1 LWIILAGGYLVESLK
16 KNREFKKVYE
26 NGKSYATRNLVI
38 YCLNYEKG
46 KKNRYGLSVSKKIG
60 NAVVRNRLK
69 RRLREIIREIEKEK
83 EFKGYD
89 IIFIARKP
97 VVQIDYHYL
106 KRDVKKL
113 YQKMN
118 II

>member
-1 LWIILAGGYLVESLK
+1 MESLK
-16 KNREFKKVYE
+16 KNKEFKKVYE

-60 NAVVRNRLK
+60 NAVVRNKLK
-69 RRLREIIREIEKEK
+69 RRLREIIREFEKEK

-89 IIFIARKP
+89 VIFIARKP
-97 VVQIDYHYL
+97 VVKIGYQNL
-106 KRDVKKL
+106 RRDVKRL
-113 YQKMN
+113 YKKMN

>member
-1 LWIILAGGYLVESLK
+1 MESLK
-16 KNREFKKVYE
+16 KNKEFKKVYE

-69 RRLREIIREIEKEK
+69 RRLREIIREFEKEK
-83 EFKGYD
+83 EFKGFD
-89 IIFIARKP
+89 IIFIARQP
-97 VVQIDYHYL
+97 VVKLEYQRL

-113 YQKMN
+113 YKKMN
-118 II
+118 LI

>member
-1 LWIILAGGYLVESLK
+1 MESLK
-16 KNREFKKVYE
+16 KNKEFKKVYE

-69 RRLREIIREIEKEK
+69 RRLREIIREFESEK

-97 VVQIDYHYL
+97 VVNLDYHRL

>member
-1 LWIILAGGYLVESLK
+1 MESLK
-16 KNREFKKVYE
+16 KNKEFKKVYE

-46 KKNRYGLSVSKKIG
+46 KKNCYGLSVSTKIG
-60 NAVVRNRLK
+60 NAVVRNKLK
-69 RRLREIIREIEKEK
+69 RRLREIIREFEKEK

-89 IIFIARKP
+89 VIFIARKP
-97 VVQIDYHYL
+97 VVQINYQHL

-113 YQKMN
+113 YKKMN

>member
-16 KNREFKKVYE
+16 KNKEFKKVYE

-46 KKNRYGLSVSKKIG
+46 KKNRYGLSVSTKIG
-60 NAVVRNRLK
+60 SAVVRNKLK
-69 RRLREIIREIEKEK
+69 RRLREIIREFEKEK

-89 IIFIARKP
+89 VIFIARKP
-97 VVQIDYHYL
+97 VVQINYQHL

-113 YQKMN
+113 YKKMN

>member
-1 LWIILAGGYLVESLK
+1 MESLK
-16 KNREFKKVYE
+16 KNKEFKKVYE
-26 NGKSYATRNLVI
+26 NGSSYATRNLVI

-46 KKNRYGLSVSKKIG
+46 KKNRYGLSVSTKIG
-60 NAVVRNRLK
+60 NAVVRNKLK
-69 RRLREIIREIEKEK
+69 RRLREIIRGFEKEK

-97 VVQIDYHYL
+97 VVKIDYQRL
-106 KRDVKKL
+106 KKDVEKL
-113 YQKMN
+113 YKKMN

>member
-1 LWIILAGGYLVESLK
+1 MESLK
-16 KNREFKKVYE
+16 KNREFKKVYD

-38 YCLNYEKG
+38 YCLNYKKG
-46 KKNRYGLSVSKKIG
+46 KRNRYGLSVSKKIG
-60 NAVVRNRLK
+60 NAVVRNKLK
-69 RRLREIIREIEKEK
+69 RRLREIIRKFEKEK

-97 VVQIDYHYL
+97 VIQLDYQSL
-106 KRDVKKL
+106 KRNVKKL
-113 YQKMN
+113 YKKMN

>member
-1 LWIILAGGYLVESLK
+1 MESLK
-16 KNREFKKVYE
+16 KNKEFKKVYD
-26 NGKSYATRNLVI
+26 NGRSYATRNLVL

-60 NAVVRNRLK
+60 NAVVRNKLK
-69 RRLREIIREIEKEK
+69 RRLREIIRNFENEKD
-83 EFKGYD
+83 FKGYD

-97 VVQIDYHYL
+97 VVKLDYQSL
-106 KRDVKKL
+106 KKDVEKL
-113 YQKMN
+113 YKKMN

>member
-1 LWIILAGGYLVESLK
+1 MESLK
-16 KNREFKKVYE
+16 KNKEFKKVYE

-60 NAVVRNRLK
+60 NAVVRNKLK
-69 RRLREIIREIEKEK
+69 RRLREIIREFEKEK

-97 VVQIDYHYL
+97 VVQIGYQHL
-106 KRDVKKL
+106 KRDVNKL
-113 YQKMN
+113 YKKMN

>member
-1 LWIILAGGYLVESLK
+1 VESLK
-16 KNREFKKVYE
+16 KNKEFKKVYE

-46 KKNRYGLSVSKKIG
+46 KKNRYGLSVSTKIG
-60 NAVVRNRLK
+60 NAVVRNKLK
-69 RRLREIIREIEKEK
+69 RRLREIIREFEKEK

-89 IIFIARKP
+89 VIFIARKP
-97 VVQIDYHYL
+97 VVQINYQHL

-113 YQKMN
+113 YKKMN

>member
-1 LWIILAGGYLVESLK
+1 MESLK
-16 KNREFKKVYE
+16 KNKEFKKVYE
-26 NGKSYATRNLVI
+26 NGSSYATRNLVI

-69 RRLREIIREIEKEK
+69 RRLREIIREFEREK

-97 VVQIDYHYL
+97 VVNLDYHRL
-106 KRDVKKL
+106 KKDVKKL

>member
-1 LWIILAGGYLVESLK
+1 MESLK

-60 NAVVRNRLK
+60 NAVVRNKLK
-69 RRLREIIREIEKEK
+69 RRLREIIRDFEKEK

-97 VVQIDYHYL
+97 VVQIDYHHL
-106 KRDVKKL
+106 KRDVKRL

>member
-1 LWIILAGGYLVESLK
+1 MESLK

-89 IIFIARKP
+89 IIFIARN
-97 VVQIDYHYL
+97 QL
-106 KRDVKKL
+106 FKL
-113 YQKMN
+113 
-118 II
+118 IIII

>member
-1 LWIILAGGYLVESLK
+1 MESLK
-16 KNREFKKVYE
+16 KNKEFKKVYD

-60 NAVVRNRLK
+60 NAVVRNKLK
-69 RRLREIIREIEKEK
+69 RRLREIIKEFEKEK

-97 VVQIDYHYL
+97 VVQINYQYL

-113 YQKMN
+113 YKKMN

>member
-16 KNREFKKVYE
+16 KNKEFKKVYE

-38 YCLNYEKG
+38 YCLNYKKG

-60 NAVVRNRLK
+60 NAVVRNKLK
-69 RRLREIIREIEKEK
+69 RRLREIIREYEKEK

-97 VVQIDYHYL
+97 VVNLDYQSL
-106 KRDVKKL
+106 KKDVKKL
-113 YQKMN
+113 YKKMN
-118 II
+118 LI

>member
-1 LWIILAGGYLVESLK
+1 MESLK
-16 KNREFKKVYE
+16 KNKEFKKVYE

-46 KKNRYGLSVSKKIG
+46 KKNRYGLSVSTKIG

-69 RRLREIIREIEKEK
+69 RRLREIIREFEKEK

-97 VVQIDYHYL
+97 VAQIDYQHL

>member
-1 LWIILAGGYLVESLK
+1 MESLK
-16 KNREFKKVYE
+16 KNKEFKKVYE

-38 YCLNYEKG
+38 YCLDYEKG

-60 NAVVRNRLK
+60 NAVVRNKLK
-69 RRLREIIREIEKEK
+69 RRLREIIREFEKEK
-83 EFKGYD
+83 DFTGYD

-97 VVQIDYHYL
+97 VIQIDYKRL
-106 KRDVKKL
+106 KNDVKRL
-113 YQKMN
+113 YKKMN

>member
-1 LWIILAGGYLVESLK
+1 MESLK
-16 KNREFKKVYE
+16 KNKEFKKVYE

-46 KKNRYGLSVSKKIG
+46 NKNRYGLSVSKKIG
-60 NAVVRNRLK
+60 NAVVRNKLK
-69 RRLREIIREIEKEK
+69 RRLREIINDFEKEK
-83 EFKGYD
+83 DFTGYD

-97 VVQIDYHYL
+97 VINLDYHRL
-106 KRDVKKL
+106 KKDVKKL
-113 YQKMN
+113 YKKMK

>member
-1 LWIILAGGYLVESLK
+1 MWIILAGGYLVESLK
-16 KNREFKKVYE
+16 KNKEFKKVYE

-46 KKNRYGLSVSKKIG
+46 KNNRYGLSVSTKIG
-60 NAVVRNRLK
+60 NAVVRNKLK
-69 RRLREIIREIEKEK
+69 RRLREIIREFEKEK
-83 EFKGYD
+83 DFKGYD

-97 VVQIDYHYL
+97 VVQIDYQRL
-106 KRDVKKL
+106 KRDVRKMYK
-113 YQKMN
+113 KMN

>member
-16 KNREFKKVYE
+16 KNKEFKKVYE

-60 NAVVRNRLK
+60 NAVVRNKLK
-69 RRLREIIREIEKEK
+69 RRLREIIREFEKEK

-97 VVQIDYHYL
+97 VIQIGYQHL

-113 YQKMN
+113 YKKMN

>member
-1 LWIILAGGYLVESLK
+1 MESLK
-16 KNREFKKVYE
+16 KNKEFKKVYE

-46 KKNRYGLSVSKKIG
+46 KKNRYGLSVSTKIG
-60 NAVVRNRLK
+60 NAVVRNKLK
-69 RRLREIIREIEKEK
+69 RRLREIIREFEKEK

-89 IIFIARKP
+89 VIFIARKP
-97 VVQIDYHYL
+97 VVQINYQHL

-113 YQKMN
+113 YKKMN

>member
-16 KNREFKKVYE
+16 KNKEFKKVYE
-26 NGKSYATRNLVI
+26 NGRSYATRNLVI

-60 NAVVRNRLK
+60 NAVVRNKLK
-69 RRLREIIREIEKEK
+69 RRLREIIREFEKEK
-83 EFKGYD
+83 DFKGYD
-89 IIFIARKP
+89 VIFIARKP
-97 VVQIDYHYL
+97 VVKIGYL
-106 KRDVKKL
+106 NLRKDVKKL
-113 YQKMN
+113 YKKMN